1 MKVMISQPTFFPW
14 IGYFDMI
21 SQSDIFIILD
31 DVKFSYQ
38 SWQHRNKFKTP
49 KGLEFFTI
57 PVASPVYF
65 ETAVPVSKLRLLE
78 LKMTQLLWS
87 KPALAPTL

>member
-1 MKVMISQPTFFPW
+1 
-14 IGYFDMI
+14 MI
-21 SQSDIFIILD
+21 SQSDIFIIID

-57 PVASPVYF
+57 PVASDYVGNYNLYVD
-65 ETAVPVSKLRLLE
+65 ECQNCGMYST
-78 LKMTQLLWS
+78 
-87 KPALAPTL
+87 LANDVFVVNASSASLAASIAS